1 MDGVRWLAGSIAGRG
16 DSACS
21 AGARPPQE
29 GGRGTRP
36 RATGYGPPLCYLS
49 RVTRPLARAA
59 ALAGPSALLAAYQL
73 APLPVALAAALGF
86 LVCAWRWPA
95 AALPAVVLALP
106 FHQLLRPVIG
116 AWSFSAAEVG
126 IVLCAGGALLRLAG
140 RGPNPPAPFPTR
152 EGGPGGVGLSSFD
165 LAALAFV
172 ALGALSLT
180 ASIRPWES
188 LRSLRTIVVEP
199 VAFYFLVV
207 WLGGG
212 RPGARRLAGAVVA
225 SAVAV
230 SLVGL
235 YQYATN
241 QNIITAEESLRR
253 IRAFYG
259 SPNNLG
265 LYLGRAAPLAL
276 CLWAFGGGQ
285 WRYGLALVPIGAALV
300 LTFSVG
306 AWLGVVAALVFVAAV
321 RGRRAL
327 IAVVAGLAALAALAA
342 PLLLGLERFRS
353 HLDFGEGTTFQ
364 RLQVW
369 LSALSM
375 VRDHPLLGIG
385 LDNFL
390 CYYRD
395 LGYILPG
402 GWREPN
408 LSHPHNLVLDFWLSL
423 GLAGLILSLALLA
436 RFFGV
441 GLAVYRAEREP
452 WARALALGIV
462 ASMVDFV
469 AHGLID
475 NSYFLVDLAVL
486 FWLSSAIL
494 RVLPAAA
501 PRRARPEER
510 PGNLEVAPP

>member
-1 MDGVRWLAGSIAGRG
+1 MGAHPPWKGERG
-16 DSACS
+16 AE
-21 AGARPPQE
+21 PH
-29 GGRGTRP
+29 
-36 RATGYGPPLCYLS
+36 ATGYRLPWYPS
-49 RVTRPLARAA
+49 LATCPHPRAA
-59 ALAGPSALLAAYQL
+59 ALAGPAALLAVYQL
-73 APLPVALAAALGF
+73 APLPIALAAALGF

-106 FHQLLRPVIG
+106 FHQLLRPVFG
-116 AWSFSAAEVG
+116 AWGFSAAEVG
-126 IVLCAGGALLRLAG
+126 IVLCAGGALLRLAI
-140 RGPNPPAPFPTR
+140 RGPNPLVPFPRRQGGVSVIPPFTR
-152 EGGPGGVGLSSFD
+152 GEGWPGGLGLSSFD

-180 ASIRPWES
+180 VSIRPWES
-188 LRSLRTIVVEP
+188 LRALRTVVVEP

-212 RPGARRLAGAVVA
+212 RPGARRLAGAVVV

-276 CLWAFGGGQ
+276 CLWAFGGGR

-306 AWLGVVAALVFVAAV
+306 AWLGVVAALAFVAAV

-327 IAVVAGLAALAALAA
+327 IVSVASLAALAALAA
-342 PLLLGLERFRS
+342 PILLGLERFRS

-369 LSALSM
+369 VAALNM
-375 VRDHPLLGIG
+375 ARDHPLLGIG

-390 CYYRD
+390 YYYRD

-436 RFFGV
+436 RFFGA
-441 GLAVYRAEREP
+441 GLAIYRAEREP
-452 WARALALGIV
+452 WARALTLGV
-462 ASMVDFV
+462 MASMVDFV
-469 AHGLID
+469 VHGLID

-494 RVLPAAA
+494 RMLPAAA
-501 PRRARPEER
+501 SRKAPPEER
-510 PGNLEVAPP
+510 SGNLEVAPP